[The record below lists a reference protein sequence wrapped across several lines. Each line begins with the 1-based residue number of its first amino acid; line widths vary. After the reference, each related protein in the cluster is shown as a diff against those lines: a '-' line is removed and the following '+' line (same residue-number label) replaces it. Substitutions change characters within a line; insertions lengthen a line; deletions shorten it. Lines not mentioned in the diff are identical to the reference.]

1 MSTNVCNPTTTCGEV
16 LFILILFITRS
27 PSKSYS
33 IRPEAPSSS
42 TTSSFFCAGLKTP
55 QIPLSFFTVSTVCV
69 QVCSGVRNKP
79 QVTRVPST
87 RESQTAK
94 ETHASVSDAVI
105 TPQFR
110 KICCWE
116 SDRNRAMNSDVNSM
130 PYLRRW
136 LDSEDHR
143 DEMKNERTPNCA
155 SSRPN
160 LSARSA
166 YHRPT
171 ITILMSQ
178 TVLEVSLQVVF

>member
-1 MSTNVCNPTTTCGEV
+1 MPQSDSCSKKILNPFVNWT
-16 LFILILFITRS
+16 IT
-27 PSKSYS
+27 K
-33 IRPEAPSSS
+33 
-42 TTSSFFCAGLKTP
+42 
-55 QIPLSFFTVSTVCV
+55 TVSTVCV

-136 LDSEDHR
+136 LDSGDHR
-143 DEMKNERTPNCA
+143 DEKKNERTPNCA

-160 LSARSA
+160 PSARSA
-166 YHRPT
+166 YHSNHHRPQVSNCFR
-171 ITILMSQ
+171 SQ
-178 TVLEVSLQVVF
+178 SPSSFLKTLG